1 MNTSLKL
8 VQIES
13 IDFLNP
19 ASRHRLRAA
28 KRKWNMMNIGNGK
41 RDEWEFEYT
50 ASKLAEGAA
59 AQKVFRLG
67 RVAVWTAA
75 KEKLMAEIKDGGIE
89 ITESVS
95 AGMGSYGAS
104 TQSFGPQVGI
114 NPGYQKKLAECHL
127 KIESHQQA
135 AAEYDG
141 WVQVLN
147 ANSETRHK
155 LTQADWL
162 YFFGRA

>member
-1 MNTSLKL
+1 
-8 VQIES
+8 
-13 IDFLNP
+13 
-19 ASRHRLRAA
+19 
-28 KRKWNMMNIGNGK
+28 MMNIGNGK

-59 AQKVFRLG
+59 AQKEFRLS

-75 KEKLMAEIKDGGIE
+75 KEKLMAEIKDGGVE
-89 ITESVS
+89 ITESVA
-95 AGMGSYGAS
+95 AGMSNYTNS

-114 NPGYQKKLAECHL
+114 NPAYQKKLAECHS
-127 KIESHQQA
+127 KIQSHQQA
-135 AAEYDG
+135 ASEYDG

-155 LTQADWL
+155 LTQSDWL
-162 YFFGRA
+162 YFFGKV